1 MKAPTI
7 PFELLSARPLEAQAT
22 TTESTTEDGAQQA
35 QSSPFNSMLLPM
47 AACFLVFWFI
57 VIRPEKRQR
66 KAREQML
73 STLQKGDEV
82 LTSGGIHGKVAQVK
96 DDVVTVQVA
105 DGVRLRFAL
114 SAVQSLIT
122 GDAPAKKDEADA
134 DDSTPAE
141 PS

>member
-1 MKAPTI
+1 
-7 PFELLSARPLEAQAT
+7 
-22 TTESTTEDGAQQA
+22 
-35 QSSPFNSMLLPM
+35 MLLPM

-82 LTSGGIHGKVAQVK
+82 LTSGGIHGRVAQVK

-122 GDAPAKKDEADA
+122 GDAPAKGDAPAREDEADV